1 MSKKKSLYSEVHD
14 IQSLKKAWAQ
24 VYENSLTSA
33 SKETKSSVREFKL
46 NEHANLY
53 KIRRELRKG
62 KFSFD
67 GVKGI
72 GIKKSKKNGMPRP
85 IVSSPPAIRV
95 VQRSI
100 LDVLQNKRPVKKFL
114 DVPYSFGA
122 IRSKGVP
129 NAIYAVVEAIKNGAT
144 HYIKSDIVS
153 FFARIERSRVINI
166 LSENF
171 IGQKQFIDL
180 IDQATNLE
188 VQNLIELE
196 KRYGKDFKQLFLF
209 ADVGTPQGCCLSPL
223 FGNILLYDFDMAM
236 NSRDIICLR
245 YLDDLIVLGR
255 SLRAVKAA
263 FRNANRLLSLLGL
276 EAYDPEKD
284 KSKASQ
290 GALDKPFEFLGVEFH
305 GKNIRPAS
313 KARSKLLKEIDDLI
327 NESVTLN
334 FSQVTNGS
342 QEDRSFVKTLYQIH
356 NKVKGW
362 GNQYYFCNDKAVWGS
377 LDSEIDIRIRGY
389 LDHHFASMRRLNEQQ
404 QRRRQFGVHLLV
416 DSKSDPVVW

>member
-1 MSKKKSLYSEVHD
+1 MSKKKTLYSEVHD
-14 IQSLKKAWAQ
+14 IQTLKKAWTQ
-24 VYENSLTSA
+24 IYENSLTSA
-33 SKETKSSVREFKL
+33 SEKTKSSVQEFKL

-53 KIRRELRKG
+53 KIRLELRKG

-72 GIKKSKKNGMPRP
+72 GVKKAKKKGAPRP
-85 IVSSPPAIRV
+85 VVLSPPVIRV

-100 LDVLQNKRPVKKFL
+100 LDVLQNKPQVKKFL

-129 NAIYAVVEAIKNGAT
+129 NAIHAVVDAIKNGAT
-144 HYIKSDIVS
+144 HYIKSDIAS
-153 FFARIERSRVINI
+153 FFTRIERSKVINI
-166 LSENF
+166 LSESF
-171 IGQKQFIDL
+171 VGQQQFIDL
-180 IDQATNLE
+180 IEQATNLE
-188 VQNLIELE
+188 VQNLVELE
-196 KRYGKDFKQLFLF
+196 KRYGIDFKQLFIF

-236 NSRDIICLR
+236 NSGDIICLR
-245 YLDDLIVLGR
+245 YLDDLIILGP

-263 FRNANRLLSLLGL
+263 FRKAIELLSSLGL

-284 KSKASQ
+284 KNKACQ
-290 GALDKPFEFLGVEFH
+290 GSLEKPFEFLGVEFH
-305 GKNIRPAS
+305 GKNIRPAA

-327 NESVTLN
+327 SESIALN
-334 FSQVTNGS
+334 FSSIMNGS
-342 QEDRSFVKTLYQIH
+342 QEDRSLVKTLYQMH

-377 LDSEIDIRIRGY
+377 LDSEIDMRIRKY
-389 LDHHFASMRRLNEQQ
+389 LDHHFATMRRLDEQQ
-404 QRRRQFGVHLLV
+404 QRRRQLGVHLLV
-416 DSKSDPVVW
+416 DSKSEPIIW